1 MLIEKLLA
9 VAQVG
14 GSAVLYILIALS
26 IWSISIILERWWFYR
41 SRRVNA
47 PQLAEQL
54 LKKLHENDRKGAMA
68 ALQASKSIEAE
79 VLAGGLEWYDRGPDA
94 VREILVKGV
103 RDRRKATE
111 RGLLFLGTLGNNAPF
126 IGLFGTVLGIVT
138 AFKELGAA
146 ASGGGGAGNMNSV
159 MGGIAE
165 ALIATA
171 VGILAA
177 IPAVVAYNTFTK
189 KAGDIEENVGALGN
203 ALIAYMKG
211 DEHLDHPL
219 AETRSSGANPTATRR
234 DRLHSVAKQEA
245 EA

>member
-41 SRRVNA
+41 TRRVNA
-47 PQLAEQL
+47 PQLADQL

-68 ALQASKSIEAE
+68 ALKASKSIEAE
-79 VLAGGLEWYDRGPDA
+79 VLASGLEWYDRGPEA

-146 ASGGGGAGNMNSV
+146 ATGGGGGNMNSV

-189 KAGDIEENVGALGN
+189 KAGDIEENVGSLGN

-219 AETRSSGANPTATRR
+219 VETRASEASPVATRR
-234 DRLHSVAKQEA
+234 DRLHSVSKKEA

>member
-47 PQLAEQL
+47 PKLADQL
-54 LKKLHENDRKGAMA
+54 LKKLHENDRPGAMA
-68 ALQASKSIEAE
+68 LLKASKSIEAE

-94 VREILVKGV
+94 VKEILVKGV
-103 RDRRKATE
+103 RDRRKVTE

-138 AFKELGAA
+138 AFKELGATTGNA
-146 ASGGGGAGNMNSV
+146 GGASAGMNNV
-159 MGGIAE
+159 MSSISE

-171 VGILAA
+171 VGILVAL
-177 IPAVVAYNTFTK
+177 PAVIYYNVFQK
-189 KAGDIEENVGALGN
+189 KGSDIEENANGLGN
-203 ALIAYMKG
+203 VVLASLKAGHKG
-211 DEHLDHPL
+211 GPRMRASDEES
-219 AETRSSGANPTATRR
+219 AEERG
-234 DRLHSVAKQEA
+234 RLSPAKVEA
-245 EA
+245 